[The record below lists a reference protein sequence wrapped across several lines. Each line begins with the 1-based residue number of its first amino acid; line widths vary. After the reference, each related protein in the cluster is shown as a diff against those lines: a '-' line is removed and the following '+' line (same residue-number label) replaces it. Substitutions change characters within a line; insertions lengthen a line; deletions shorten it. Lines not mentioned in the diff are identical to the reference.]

1 MKTGLKVA
9 AAMMVIMSGTVI
21 AAPFSVSSADMRDGQ
36 TLAQTHWFG
45 GFGCTGGNIS
55 PQIAWKNAPAGTRS
69 FAVTAYD
76 PDAPTGSGWWH
87 WTVVNIAQQV
97 TGLAAGAGDVVYVAK
112 RPAGGTGG
120 AQRRAAAPSGDGI
133 AAGAVSGWLR
143 RAAAQRAAR
152 GHNRSGQANY
162 YAVAC

>member
-9 AAMMVIMSGTVI
+9 AAMMVIMSGTVM

-69 FAVTAYD
+69 FAVTLRSGCADRERLVALDGGEYC
-76 PDAPTGSGWWH
+76 PTGDWLSRW
-87 WTVVNIAQQV
+87 
-97 TGLAAGAGDVVYVAK
+97 
-112 RPAGGTGG
+112 
-120 AQRRAAAPSGDGI
+120 RR
-133 AAGAVSGWLR
+133 R
-143 RAAAQRAAR
+143 QK
-152 GHNRSGQANY
+152 
-162 YAVAC
+162 

>member
-69 FAVTAYD
+69 FGRYRGAMTLAMRV
-76 PDAPTGSGWWH
+76 
-87 WTVVNIAQQV
+87 
-97 TGLAAGAGDVVYVAK
+97 LAARVRPPEINRIATALRYGRLIPRRCPLMA
-112 RPAGGTGG
+112 RPAG
-120 AQRRAAAPSGDGI
+120 R
-133 AAGAVSGWLR
+133 
-143 RAAAQRAAR
+143 
-152 GHNRSGQANY
+152 
-162 YAVAC
+162 